1 MTASAAGYDSLTVND
16 VLVNLNLTTTLN
28 FILKETSNED
38 DYLPVVATALNG
50 NYPNPFNPETTISY
64 SVKEPG
70 KVRLE
75 VYNIKGQL
83 VKTLV
88 DEEQTTGRYKLVFN
102 AKDDRGRSIASGV
115 YMLRMVAP
123 GYLKTTK
130 MILMQ

>member
-1 MTASAAGYDSLTVND
+1 VGYDSLTVDD
-16 VLVNLNLTTTLN
+16 VVVNHNLATTVN

-38 DYLPVVATALNG
+38 DYLPVFATALNG

-64 SVKEPG
+64 SLKETGRVK
-70 KVRLE
+70 LE

-88 DEEQTTGRYKLVFN
+88 DEEQTTGHYKLVFN
-102 AKDDRGRSIASGV
+102 AKDNKGRAIASGV
-115 YMLRMVAP
+115 YMLKMVAP
-123 GYLKTTK
+123 GYRKTIK